1 MEAQETKSASGY
13 DKPPW
18 IFKGRALYQL
28 HLVKAETAR
37 AFVPKEFR
45 LVEAFGYTLGGFF
58 LASYDDSPAG
68 IFDEDVG
75 LPSQVARFSKSITAS
90 TRTTKS
96 KISGVLSSIGIH
108 TASYSPKSGID
119 IQVTEIDG
127 PAATG
132 ICNIALTSTVPKLN
146 WDEWMGPLIK
156 MSLPSFSGRTEY
168 NPHLLKY
175 SCQIQCR
182 VRPISPAKV
191 LGPSTLET
199 DGEHSFDSKSL
210 KTVNCTTGDD
220 TESKRDLGISVML
233 SKPILALEFNCLK
246 MLVEPPIIVSEG
258 SHNSTENS
266 L

>member
-1 MEAQETKSASGY
+1 MEPSN
-13 DKPPW
+13 
-18 IFKGRALYQL
+18 ILC
-28 HLVKAETAR
+28 
-37 AFVPKEFR
+37 
-45 LVEAFGYTLGGFF
+45 
-58 LASYDDSPAG
+58 
-68 IFDEDVG
+68 DVG